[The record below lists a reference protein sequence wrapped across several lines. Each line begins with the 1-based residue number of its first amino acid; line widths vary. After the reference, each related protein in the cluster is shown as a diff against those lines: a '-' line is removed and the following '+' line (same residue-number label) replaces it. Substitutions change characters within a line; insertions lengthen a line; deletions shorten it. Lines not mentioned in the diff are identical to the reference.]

1 MSDRRARLQPCRK
14 LSFLAIEKPAFVRSA
29 TNHVG
34 TGALARPGRAQARQG
49 RSLLRRVISNATAI
63 GTAESRALPMLL
75 KPLLHRVLSNGSCNW
90 DPSTSLSAGSERTKQ
105 VPPPR
110 TLSNPAMYEPVV
122 PTLRK
127 ARRMGHPRMW
137 GFGRGQRRRTRVS
150 DPHKHVRPTQACPS
164 RVVPCIASPS
174 LPRTP
179 GAARSIINICPLVK
193 SCAVC
198 IIPPMRFRLIFAIK
212 IIARSGH
219 SFNSTLLCHKGSW
232 ESRAYGHR
240 RVIESAAPKHD
251 PA

>member
-90 DPSTSLSAGSERTKQ
+90 DPSTSLSAGSARTKQ

-110 TLSNPAMYEPVV
+110 TLSNPVMYEPVV

-137 GFGRGQRRRTRVS
+137 HFGRGQRRRTRVS
-150 DPHKHVRPTQACPS
+150 DHTSVSDPHKRVRPTQERPIS
-164 RVVPCIASPS
+164 RHVRFLFVLGGWAGSSWFSEIVP
-174 LPRTP
+174 
-179 GAARSIINICPLVK
+179 GF
-193 SCAVC
+193 AVD
-198 IIPPMRFRLIFAIK
+198 FVA
-212 IIARSGH
+212 
-219 SFNSTLLCHKGSW
+219 
-232 ESRAYGHR
+232 
-240 RVIESAAPKHD
+240 
-251 PA
+251 